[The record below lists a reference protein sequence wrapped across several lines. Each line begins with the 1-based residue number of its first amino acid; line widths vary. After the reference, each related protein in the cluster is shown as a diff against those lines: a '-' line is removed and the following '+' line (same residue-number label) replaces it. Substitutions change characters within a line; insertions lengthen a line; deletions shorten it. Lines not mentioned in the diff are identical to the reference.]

1 MQAQLITTATDVVPD
16 TPEKAALRVM
26 RFFETLGPNDLTC
39 IKDFYCADA
48 LFKDPFNEV
57 QGVDAIA
64 PIFSHMFDALIQPRF
79 VITQQIQQGEHCFVT
94 WDFLFAMRKFEPNIT
109 QTIRGASHLVFRL
122 EEGVWRIA
130 VHRDYWD
137 AAEELYEKLPV
148 VGALMRWLKK
158 RANS

>member
-1 MQAQLITTATDVVPD
+1 MQAQVIKTATDKAPD

-26 RFFETLGPNDLTC
+26 QFFETLGPEDVARLKDL
-39 IKDFYCADA
+39 YCADA
-48 LFKDPFNEV
+48 LFKDPFNEA
-57 QGVDAIA
+57 QGVDAIT
-64 PIFSHMFDALIQPRF
+64 PIFSHMFDALVQPRF
-79 VITQQIQQGEHCFVT
+79 VITQQVQQGAQCFVT
-94 WDFLFAMRKFEPNIT
+94 WDFLFAMRKYEPNTT

-122 EEGVWRIA
+122 DDGVWRVA

-137 AAEELYEKLPV
+137 AAEELYEKLPM